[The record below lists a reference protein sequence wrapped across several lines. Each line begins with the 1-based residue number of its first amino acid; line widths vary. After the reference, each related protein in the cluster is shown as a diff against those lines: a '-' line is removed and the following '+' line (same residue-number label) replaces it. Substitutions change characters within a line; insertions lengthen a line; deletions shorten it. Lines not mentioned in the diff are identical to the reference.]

1 MSQLNT
7 AEDKR
12 FKFVSSPIGSWPKW
26 AQKDFR
32 TISNT
37 LVDVRMEA
45 LKERSEHGGLVPK
58 QNQQPHGHSRT
69 E

>member
-1 MSQLNT
+1 MSQLNP

-32 TISNT
+32 TISHAF
-37 LVDVRMEA
+37 VEVRQDA
-45 LKERSEHGGLVPK
+45 LKERSEYWDLVPK
-58 QNQQPHGHSRT
+58 QNQEHHD
-69 E
+69 